1 MNTQSDGFIFS
12 VEQDADLKLS
22 SDRSRKAVLEKKNVL
37 ESINE
42 HDDRSLRRPADLTR
56 NRFGCGVAQNWD
68 Q

>member
-12 VEQDADLKLS
+12 VEQEADLKLS
-22 SDRSRKAVLEKKNVL
+22 SDRSRKAVLEKNVL

-42 HDDRSLRRPADLTR
+42 HDDRSPRRLADLTR